1 MQSAI
6 EKELANRIYAL
17 RYATAN
23 HDRGVVWGMIL
34 SCIPVPPISILAII
48 ISYIN
53 LNLIKAGKLK
63 EEERGIIMKSLYLAT
78 AMLTLGIIFVYMIYN
93 FWVGVNIASFIDA
106 LRYGVDSLIEVLKR
120 YLSIGQKINIV

>member
-1 MQSAI
+1 
-6 EKELANRIYAL
+6 
-17 RYATAN
+17 
-23 HDRGVVWGMIL
+23 MIL